1 MTKKEIK
8 TVIIFDGEDYSPEEY
23 SYLYG
28 RFFHALSKLAKKEIP
43 ESFIQK
49 VFPPEIFKKEK

>member
-8 TVIIFDGEDYSPEEY
+8 TIIIFDDEEYSPEKC

-28 RFFHALSKLAKKEIP
+28 RFFNALSKLAKKEVP